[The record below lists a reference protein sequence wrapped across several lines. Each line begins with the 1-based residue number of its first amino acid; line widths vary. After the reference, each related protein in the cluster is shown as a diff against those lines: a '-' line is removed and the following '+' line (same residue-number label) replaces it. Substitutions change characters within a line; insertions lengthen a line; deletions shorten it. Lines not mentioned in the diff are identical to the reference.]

1 MIITRAMIKEEIKK
15 QINFFQARELYKKDL
30 KHYIHK
36 YGAQNLTPA
45 MQRSIP
51 ANGKVLIELVWF
63 LQPRCWFN
71 ILRIAL
77 VQAENQCI
85 RSILN
90 G

>member
-1 MIITRAMIKEEIKK
+1 MVITRKMIKVEIKK
-15 QINFFQARELYKKDL
+15 QINFFQDREKYKKDL
-30 KHYIHK
+30 KYAIEK
-36 YGAQNLTPA
+36 YGVQNLPPA

-51 ANGKVLIELVWF
+51 ANGKVLIELIWY

-77 VQAENQCI
+77 VQAENQCV
-85 RSILN
+85 RNILN

>member
-1 MIITRAMIKEEIKK
+1 MIKKEISK
-15 QINFFQARELYKKDL
+15 QVSFFNDREQYKKDL
-30 KHYIHK
+30 RYAIKK

-51 ANGKVLIELVWF
+51 ANGKVLIEPVWY

-71 ILRIAL
+71 ILRTSFAL
-77 VQAENQCI
+77 AENECV

>member
-1 MIITRAMIKEEIKK
+1 MIITRAMIKTEINK
-15 QINFFQARELYKKDL
+15 QIDFFKAREQYKKDL
-30 KHYIHK
+30 KCFIQK
-36 YGAQNLTPA
+36 YGAQQMTPA

-51 ANGKVLIELVWF
+51 ANGKVLIELVWY

-77 VQAENQCI
+77 AQAENQCV
-85 RSILN
+85 RNVLN

>member
-1 MIITRAMIKEEIKK
+1 MVKTEINK
-15 QINFFQARELYKKDL
+15 QIDFFKAREKYKKDL
-30 KHYIHK
+30 KLFIQKH
-36 YGAQNLTPA
+36 GADKMTPA

-51 ANGKVLIELVWF
+51 ANGKVLIELVWY

-77 VQAENQCI
+77 VQADNQCI
-85 RSILN
+85 RNILN